1 MTRTGNSQS
10 PYSRETLAIVIAVLM
25 LAVVMT
31 LKYFPG
37 LENEPAYAGI
47 AFQTIHP
54 DAFQGDYYRG
64 PNLATNSTIIQLSAV
79 YGLVKLFGDLWLD
92 DRFLSIIYFSM
103 VAIGLVGV
111 DKTARL
117 LGATGVYERLVIL
130 MFFAK
135 DHAVLDHKVLLAHHQ
150 DFNHSVF
157 AIPIIVW
164 LFYAAMARKG
174 LPVIL
179 ALSVLL
185 LSFSVRNAPIPI
197 LMAMAVTFFLGSKV
211 EKIWIGVLSLGGI
224 LFSYWVLFHFFSIDE
239 ASRKALWDILRNA
252 GEGDVNP
259 FHDAFYDVG
268 GFLKA
273 NSVWLALL
281 LSAFFLSPTEDTP
294 FKGVRV
300 LMIAGGLT
308 WLIGGLY
315 ISFAP
320 DVLKFPLLQ
329 GTAPTRALAWPQNI
343 AYIALLVIGFRFIR
357 DRKSLRHTVFVG
369 FGFAIL
375 FVIGPGNFGRW
386 TLLLV
391 SAVLVTIGAHYF
403 RCMPTWTGRKPD
415 ETFTEH
421 VDQQTSR
428 IMAHSLIIVLVIG
441 YAAALYGKAPAW
453 RTAWNT
459 GVFGDSLPAA
469 WIGIAEYI
477 RKNTASDAVIFPI
490 MYSYRSTY
498 PVVSMPLENSVTSIS
513 INRSLGTRSGRAMPV
528 PEDFPGNFRDPKAWQ
543 DSVEDQKR
551 IDAIKLNLINRK
563 YCAVA
568 LGIESIHPIA
578 DYIVLPESLLPEK
591 GTAIGAYQTIYRLN
605 GYAIMHRDR
614 HQESKCPTQ

>member
-1 MTRTGNSQS
+1 MTFAGITRSLH
-10 PYSRETLAIVIAVLM
+10 SRETLAVVITVLM

-47 AFQTIHP
+47 AFQTIYP
-54 DAFQGDYYRG
+54 DAFQGDLYRG

-79 YGLVKLFGDLWLD
+79 YGLVKIFGDLWLD
-92 DRFLSIIYFSM
+92 DRFLTVIYFVM
-103 VAIGLVGV
+103 VAIGLIGV

-117 LGATGVYERLVIL
+117 LGATGIYERLVIL

-164 LFYAAMARKG
+164 LFYAALARKG

-179 ALSVLL
+179 ALSILL
-185 LSFSVRNAPIPI
+185 LTFSIRNAPIPI
-197 LMAMAVTFFLGSKV
+197 LMAMAATFFLGSRI
-211 EKIWIGVLSLGGI
+211 EKIWIGILSIAGI
-224 LFSYWVLFHFFSIDE
+224 ILSYWVLFHFFSIDE
-239 ASRKALWDILRNA
+239 TSRKTLWEILRRA

-259 FHDAFYDVG
+259 FHGAFYDVG
-268 GFLKA
+268 TFLKV
-273 NSVWLALL
+273 NSVWLALI
-281 LSAFFLSPTEDTP
+281 LSAYFLSPTEDTS
-294 FKGVRV
+294 FKGVRI

-308 WLIGGLY
+308 WLLGGLY

-343 AYIALLVIGFRFIR
+343 AYIALLAIGFKFIKNHR
-357 DRKSLRHTVFVG
+357 LLRHIVFVG

-375 FVIGPGNFGRW
+375 FVIGPGNFDRW
-386 TLLLV
+386 SLLLV
-391 SAVLVTIGAHYF
+391 SAVLVTICAHYF
-403 RCMPTWTGRKPD
+403 GCMPTWTGRKLNQTLTD
-415 ETFTEH
+415 H
-421 VDQQTSR
+421 IVQQTSR
-428 IMAHSLIIVLVIG
+428 IMAHSLIVVLAIG
-441 YAAALYGKAPAW
+441 YAVALYGKTPAW
-453 RTAWNT
+453 RIAWNT
-459 GVFGDSLPAA
+459 GVYGDSLPAA
-469 WIGIAEYI
+469 WIGVAEYI
-477 RKNTASDAVIFPI
+477 RENTASDAVIFPV

-498 PVVSMPLENSVTSIS
+498 PVVSKPPVNSITSIS
-513 INRSLGTRSGRAMPV
+513 INRSLGTRSGRAMPI

-543 DSVEDQKR
+543 DSIKDQKE
-551 IDAIKLNLINRK
+551 IDAIKVNLINRN
-563 YCAVA
+563 YCAFIFGV
-568 LGIESIHPIA
+568 ESIHPVA
-578 DYIVLPESLLPEK
+578 DYIVLPEGLLPEE
-591 GTAIGAYQTIYRLN
+591 GAAIGAYQTKYRLN

-614 HQESKCPTQ
+614 IQESKCLTQ